1 MLAFLRETAS
11 VSEIAG
17 TPSRIA
23 AIIQHAIEGG
33 EIDRPRIASLPVDL
47 VRHDVIMN
55 QVPAL
60 DDTLIEIVDPVP
72 QIAPETGLV
81 DRKILGKRHQRRRP
95 KIQCRLHGL
104 LGQHVDIRHCALRK
118 SGGEVASG

>member
-1 MLAFLRETAS
+1 MHPLPAPPKEPASHPRTARRTGPSWSPSLTAAAAPSVCSTRPDTGTPRGDLLDFLRQVSAS

-33 EIDRPRIASLPVDL
+33 EIDRPRVALLPVDL

-55 QVPAL
+55 QVPAP
-60 DDTLIEIVDPVP
+60 DDTLIEIVDRFF
-72 QIAPETGLV
+72 L
-81 DRKILGKRHQRRRP
+81 
-95 KIQCRLHGL
+95 
-104 LGQHVDIRHCALRK
+104 
-118 SGGEVASG
+118 S